1 MRVAM
6 EDRPTAVLPRLTAS
20 GTPYTPPVLGP
31 LLRALLPA
39 LAAAAVGGIVL
50 PGPLAAPMGAA
61 LPMLAAGVTLFRVI
75 RSTDRGY

>member
-1 MRVAM
+1 VRVAL
-6 EDRPTAVLPRLTAS
+6 EDRPTAVMPRLTAS
-20 GTPYTPPVLGP
+20 GTPYAPPVLGP

-39 LAAAAVGGIVL
+39 LAAAAAAGTVL
-50 PGPLAAPMGAA
+50 PYPLAATVGAV

>member
-1 MRVAM
+1 MRVAL
-6 EDRPTAVLPRLTAS
+6 EDRPTAVLPRMTAS
-20 GTPYTPPVLGP
+20 GAPYAPPVLGP

-39 LAAAAVGGIVL
+39 LAAAAVAGMVL
-50 PGPLAAPMGAA
+50 PGPLAAPVGAV